1 MYTAP
6 RCHELVPADILV
18 RNVDIR
24 RRGQL
29 LVFVFLESGFPKDHS
44 QAVHACR
51 ALPVKRELTLSVAV
65 PGARDFAVKVL
76 HDEDM
81 DSRVT
86 KNWTGYVPKEGLGFS
101 AGATILRGP
110 PSFKRA
116 KIRFVQDE
124 TIEIAMRYPG
134 RFGI

>member
-1 MYTAP
+1 MHSAP
-6 RCHELVPADILV
+6 RTHDLLPADIVV
-18 RNVDIR
+18 RNVDVR
-24 RRGQL
+24 RPGQL
-29 LVFVFLESGFPKDHS
+29 LLFIFLERGFPKDHS
-44 QAVHACR
+44 QAIHVCR
-51 ALPVKRELTLSVAV
+51 TLPVKPELTVQGEV
-65 PGARDFAVKVL
+65 PCAIHFAIKVL

-101 AGATILRGP
+101 AGATILRGT

-116 KIRFVQDE
+116 KIRFVENE

>member
-1 MYTAP
+1 MHTAP
-6 RCHELVPADILV
+6 QYHDLVPADVVV
-18 RNVDIR
+18 RNVDVR
-24 RRGQL
+24 RPGQL
-29 LVFVFLESGFPKDHS
+29 LVFIFLESGFPKDHS

-51 ALPVKRELTLSVAV
+51 ALPVKQQLTV
-65 PGARDFAVKVL
+65 PVEVPCAIEFAVKVL

-101 AGATILRGP
+101 AGATILRGT

-116 KIRFVQDE
+116 KIRFVEDE
-124 TIEIAMRYPG
+124 AIEIAMRYPG

>member
-1 MYTAP
+1 MYMTP
-6 RCHELVPADILV
+6 QYHDLVPADVVV
-18 RNVDIR
+18 RNVDVR
-24 RRGQL
+24 RPGQL
-29 LVFVFLESGFPKDHS
+29 LVFIFLESGFPKDHS

-51 ALPVKRELTLSVAV
+51 ALPVKRELTLGVEV
-65 PGARDFAVKVL
+65 PRAIDFAVKVL

-101 AGATILRGP
+101 AGATILRGA

-116 KIRFVQDE
+116 RIRFVEDE
-124 TIEIAMRYPG
+124 AIEIAMRYPG
-134 RFGI
+134 GFGI